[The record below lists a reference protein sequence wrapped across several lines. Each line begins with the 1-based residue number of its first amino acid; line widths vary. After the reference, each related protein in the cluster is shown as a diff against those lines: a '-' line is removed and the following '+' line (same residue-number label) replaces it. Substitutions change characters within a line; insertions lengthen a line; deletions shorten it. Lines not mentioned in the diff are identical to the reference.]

1 MQAHTFD
8 IRRFITDLGGPIEVH
23 RMLLQLGFDVQMGTI
38 RKWRERG
45 DIALPYL
52 VNLMVLQAYE
62 AGPID
67 LYRYFVQSDDLRVPR
82 RPPPAPE
89 PALATQQ
96 PLAVQG

>member
-23 RMLLQLGFDVQMGTI
+23 RMLLHLGFDVQMGTI

-62 AGPID
+62 AGPVD
-67 LYRYFVQSDDLRVPR
+67 LYRYFVPSDDLRVPR

-89 PALATQQ
+89 PAPEAQ
-96 PLAVQG
+96 PALAVQG